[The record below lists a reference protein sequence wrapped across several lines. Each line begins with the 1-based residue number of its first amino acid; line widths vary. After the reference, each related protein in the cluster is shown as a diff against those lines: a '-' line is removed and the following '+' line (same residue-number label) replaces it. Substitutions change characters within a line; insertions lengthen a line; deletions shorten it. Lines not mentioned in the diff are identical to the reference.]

1 VVVLVRIS
9 DTEAQYHFID
19 EERLRQIEVQA
30 SKVLACPKNQL
41 VNTGDKGVGI
51 KDRII
56 QSPVSIG
63 AVATELLTFRGYPV
77 KHDFNASSW
86 TAVRGI
92 QNMRC

>member
-1 VVVLVRIS
+1 MLVGIG
-9 DTEAQYHFID
+9 DTEAKYHFID
-19 EERLRQIEVQA
+19 EGRLRQIEVEA
-30 SKVLACPKNQL
+30 SKVKTCPKNQL

-51 KDRII
+51 KNGII
-56 QSPVSIG
+56 QSPVGIG

-77 KHDFNASSW
+77 KQDFNASSW